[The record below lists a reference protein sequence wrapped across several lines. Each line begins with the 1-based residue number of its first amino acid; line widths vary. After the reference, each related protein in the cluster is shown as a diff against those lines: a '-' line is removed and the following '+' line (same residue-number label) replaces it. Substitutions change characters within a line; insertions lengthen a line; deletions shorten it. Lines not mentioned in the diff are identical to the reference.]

1 MLRIVGGL
9 IFVLGAGLWI
19 GNVSGAFPTFPLAG
33 YLTMLVG
40 GVVFR
45 VGGASA

>member
-1 MLRIVGGL
+1 MLRILGGL
-9 IFVLGAGLWI
+9 VVVVGAGLWI

-40 GVVFR
+40 GIIFR
-45 VGGASA
+45 VGGAGA